1 MAERSAPSVSFEDL
15 LAEDEP
21 AHLDAV
27 TEMLMDGWHVDRESA
42 LLWLESPYLAAEWY
56 ARVAID
62 EKGTI
67 AGWMAATREHPHG
80 WRAMPLVVRRD
91 LRRRGVG
98 RALIADLSAFVAADG
113 PGTVYAALPGEVRT
127 SITGRPLFPS
137 VLGRVLDV
145 SSPDDHPLAFYR
157 RVGFEVVGV
166 LPDVVGPGTHELLL
180 AKPVRPAD

>member
-1 MAERSAPSVSFEDL
+1 MARRSALPVSFDDL
-15 LAEDEP
+15 LAEGEP
-21 AHLDAV
+21 AHLHTV
-27 TEMLMDGWHVDRESA
+27 TEMLMDGWHVDREIA

-62 EKGTI
+62 KTGTI

-80 WRAMPLVVRRD
+80 WRAMPLVVRAD

-98 RALIADLSAFVAADG
+98 RALIADLAAFVAEDG
-113 PGTVYAALPGEVRT
+113 PGTVYASLPGEVST
-127 SITGRPLFPS
+127 SITGRALFPN

-145 SSPDDHPLAFYR
+145 PSPDDHPLTFYR

-166 LPDVVGPGTHELLL
+166 LPDVVCPGTHELLL